1 MYEDYAVKIFHKIT
15 AFQWNY
21 NKGFYH
27 KRGDEKLREEWR
39 EVRETRAPG
48 MEFDC
53 IRKEVAQADS
63 EEKLEILISFT
74 LTAF

>member
-1 MYEDYAVKIFHKIT
+1 
-15 AFQWNY
+15 
-21 NKGFYH
+21 
-27 KRGDEKLREEWR
+27 
-39 EVRETRAPG
+39 